1 MSSPFYLFTQA
12 TCALLFRAFY
22 DFRLH
27 GTENIP
33 DGGCLL
39 ASNHESY
46 FDPPLIGCTL
56 ECRPHYLARKT
67 LFDHPLFGRAIRALK
82 AHPIDQERPDM
93 AGLKRI
99 ITAAQAGGAVV
110 VFPEGSRCWDGKLQP
125 AQPGIGLVVA
135 KARVP
140 VVPIRIFGAH
150 RAWPRGGRPRPF
162 TPIDVV
168 FGQPLHFGP
177 VGKDRDA
184 YQRIGDDI
192 MAAIAA
198 IPHPDAAA

>member
-1 MSSPFYLFTQA
+1 MSS
-12 TCALLFRAFY
+12 AFY
-22 DFRLH
+22 IFIQALSALIFRLFYDYEII
-27 GTENIP
+27 GEENIP
-33 DGGCLL
+33 EGGCLL
-39 ASNHESY
+39 ASNHESF

-56 ECRPHYLARKT
+56 ACMPHYLARKT
-67 LFDHPLFGRAIRALK
+67 LFDHPLFGTAIRALK

-99 ITAAQAGGAVV
+99 IGAARAGGAVV
-110 VFPEGSRCWDGKLQP
+110 IFPEGSRSWDGTLQP
-125 AQPGIGLVVA
+125 AQPGVGLVVA

-162 TPIDVV
+162 TRIRVVITPPIT
-168 FGQPLHFGP
+168 FPEAP
-177 VGKDRDA
+177 ATRES
-184 YQRIGDDI
+184 YQQIGDQI

-198 IPHPDAAA
+198 IPEK